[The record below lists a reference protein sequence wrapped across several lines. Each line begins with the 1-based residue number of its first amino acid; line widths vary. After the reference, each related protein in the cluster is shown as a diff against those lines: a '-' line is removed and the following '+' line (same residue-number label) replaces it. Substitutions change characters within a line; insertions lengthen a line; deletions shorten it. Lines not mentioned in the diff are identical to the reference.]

1 MHEFYFLSWIPLT
14 LFSVP
19 FPRNKQLNSTVKA
32 PIKTTIKALTQ
43 GNTVIH
49 NAIYIIHAVGISS
62 ALKKKEILQ
71 YGTTWMNLKGITLSE
86 SSHRRT
92 NTAWF
97 HLYETFKTEKQ
108 RVEWSLPAAGR
119 RGELGSCYW
128 TGLKFQLHRWVSS
141 RDLMYYIVPLV
152 NNTVLYT

>member
-92 NTAWF
+92 NTA
-97 HLYETFKTEKQ
+97 
-108 RVEWSLPAAGR
+108 
-119 RGELGSCYW
+119 
-128 TGLKFQLHRWVSS
+128 
-141 RDLMYYIVPLV
+141 
-152 NNTVLYT
+152 